1 MNLFDPLGSALSN
14 RLAKA
19 AIEEN
24 MVDGRAMTGPGGV
37 VLKGDA
43 QLARFERWASVGRA
57 KGAQFWLQINH
68 LGRQMQANLGAPT

>member
-1 MNLFDPLGSALSN
+1 
-14 RLAKA
+14 
-19 AIEEN
+19 
-24 MVDGRAMTGPGGV
+24 MTGPGGV